1 MEISGVKLA
10 TILGYTAIVFLLGQ
24 YFQVSETAIPLDQP
38 FIMKVTI
45 DGHEHEFKEITLLED
60 PEEPIS
66 KEKIRLKIRA
76 VSDDPFVINDMGL
89 IIAQRAKVNKDVVFD
104 TLDVVKKVWG
114 QNFNWEGHANNTHYK
129 EVYIN
134 KTTIRRYYSDGWI
147 LQYNVD
153 SNGNSIRSSFQWI
166 KKR

>member
-45 DGHEHEFKEITLLED
+45 DGHKHEFKKIILLED
-60 PEEPIS
+60 PNPIS
-66 KEKIRLKIRA
+66 KGKIRLQIRA
-76 VSDDPFVINDMGL
+76 VSIDPFVINNMGS
-89 IIAQRAKVNKDVVFD
+89 IIAQKAKVNKGVV
-104 TLDVVKKVWG
+104 LDALEVVKKAWA
-114 QNFNWEGHANNTHYK
+114 QNFKWEGHANNTHYK